1 MMTLTMMAHT
11 RPSLAQ
17 LDLQTRL
24 DGMKLLKR
32 VHIPDPKTDPI
43 GIKVGS
49 NSEEEGEVT
58 EVEVIVEGMIEVGAE
73 GIGDGGEEAIK
84 IDAEDILFRQETCEV
99 MPPHS
104 SPKTYSLNLS
114 RKGLPFHKFHPP

>member
-1 MMTLTMMAHT
+1 MTTLTMTAHT

-24 DGMKLLKR
+24 DGVKLLKR

-43 GIKVGS
+43 AIKVGS

-84 IDAEDILFRQETCEV
+84 IDAEDILFHQETYEV

-104 SPKTYSLNLS
+104 SPKTYSLNFS